1 MRRLFIIRKD
11 LNLSPGKLA
20 AMVGHCAEGY
30 WMQLLLRNEPIPDDI
45 REEYVNGIFRKVIC
59 GAKDLSHLMKV
70 EATAKELG
78 LVEGM
83 DYGFIDDWCF
93 TEITPEFTDAQG
105 VGRCRVGVWFKP
117 LPDETSKK
125 LSRKYNLY

>member
-30 WMQLLLRNEPIPDDI
+30 WMQLLLRNESIPDDI
-45 REEYVNGIFRKVIC
+45 REEYVNGIFRKIIC

-78 LVEGM
+78 FVENE

-93 TEITPEFTDAQG
+93 TEIKPEFTDSQG
-105 VGRCRVGVWFKP
+105 VGRCRVGIWFKP
-117 LPDETSKK
+117 LPDETSKL